1 MQEGIVSWKSS
12 SEGEKELLAGDL
24 LDQAGSAGSDWFAFD
39 VARMGSA
46 TEEQRAA
53 YLARLQDAVEAVYAN
68 KEDSMMRLRISD
80 IHRMALTVIA
90 CGGDPENFGTD
101 PDGNPINLIN
111 DTVWNSNSCWGDP
124 GDQGINGYI
133 WALLTIDAK
142 NYQEPEGAEWTR
154 EKLVS
159 ELLSRQLADGGFGLI
174 KTDPSDVDLTSMV
187 LTALA
192 PYQGQDKTYTYTG
205 IISGQEETSTVD
217 AVAEKAFARL
227 SELQAEDGSMLT
239 YDERTSESTAWAMI
253 ALASW
258 GKDPEQ
264 DSAFIKNGKTLI
276 DGMQEFCL
284 DDGGIVHSL
293 DGDEEETVGNNMAGY
308 QTLYGLEAVRR
319 LWEGQTRL
327 FEMTDAQTVSADA
340 IAAADAKLPAL
351 SDTDTTDTR
360 SSEEVEADVSNRTLY
375 LTAGIAGVIVVVVV
389 IVLILVLKESKK
401 KKAAAQNAQVDDDD
415 DDEW

>member
-1 MQEGIVSWKSS
+1 M
-12 SEGEKELLAGDL
+12 
-24 LDQAGSAGSDWFAFD
+24 
-39 VARMGSA
+39 
-46 TEEQRAA
+46 
-53 YLARLQDAVEAVYAN
+53 EAVYAN

-101 PDGNPINLIN
+101 PDGNPINLIH

-192 PYQGQDKTYTYTG
+192 PYRGQDKTYTYTG

-227 SELQAEDGSMLT
+227 SELQADDGSMLT

-258 GKDPEQ
+258 GRDPEQ
-264 DSAFIKNGKTLI
+264 MVPL
-276 DGMQEFCL
+276 
-284 DDGGIVHSL
+284 
-293 DGDEEETVGNNMAGY
+293 
-308 QTLYGLEAVRR
+308 
-319 LWEGQTRL
+319 
-327 FEMTDAQTVSADA
+327 
-340 IAAADAKLPAL
+340 
-351 SDTDTTDTR
+351 
-360 SSEEVEADVSNRTLY
+360 
-375 LTAGIAGVIVVVVV
+375 
-389 IVLILVLKESKK
+389 
-401 KKAAAQNAQVDDDD
+401 
-415 DDEW
+415 